1 MNSRRQE
8 FLNSLK
14 VTNTNSNRKGNRYKS
29 DIKAKEMAKKP
40 SVLKKVAALFMTGS
54 IATLGVANIDK
65 YFDNSDLQHNTNQ
78 PQIQMVNESK
88 ANIPAELYLPRK
100 AQYDQLQK
108 DIAEYKK
115 LDSVIF
121 KDANEKKR
129 FAELQSNLTKQEL
142 DSVIFKD
149 ANEKKR
155 FAELQSNLT
164 KQEKV
169 MHDFSLDLIKY
180 RVAQDFGIENYSDLV
195 IKPGFDDGKAAH
207 RIVNKR
213 TQETLY
219 YDQLNEPTLDAI
231 TNITNY
237 QSIRN
242 KCLPYDSI
250 PQTEKDARISKLVVQ
265 LNDNMVKFN
274 KDMLKIFYPKDNASK
289 QVAMKKDDGMER

>member
-115 LDSVIF
+115 
-121 KDANEKKR
+121 
-129 FAELQSNLTKQEL
+129 L

>member
-1 MNSRRQE
+1 MSNRDDFR
-8 FLNSLK
+8 NSLK
-14 VTNTNSNRKGNRYKS
+14 VTNTSGNKRKNRYIA
-29 DIKAKEMAKKP
+29 DIKAEEMAKKQG
-40 SVLKKVAALFMTGS
+40 LHKKVAALIMAGG
-54 IATLGVANIDK
+54 IIGVSTASLTKNLNN
-65 YFDNSDLQHNTNQ
+65 YELQHTTN
-78 PQIQMVNESK
+78 PHQIEMVNENQS
-88 ANIPAELYLPRK
+88 NIPIEIYLPRK
-100 AQYDQLQK
+100 NQYDQLQK

-121 KDANEKKR
+121 KDDNEKKR
-129 FAELQSNLTKQEL
+129 FAELQS
-142 DSVIFKD
+142 D
-149 ANEKKR
+149 
-155 FAELQSNLT
+155 LT
-164 KQEKV
+164 KQEKI
-169 MHDFSLDLIKY
+169 MSDFSVDLIKY

-274 KDMLKIFYPKDNASK
+274 KDMIKTFYPKDNAHK
-289 QVAMKKDDGMER
+289 QVAMKKDDNMER